1 MFRSAILAVALTLI
15 VCGAALAEDK
25 DEAKAKRAEK
35 IKKLLTERRD
45 TLRKAIT
52 GQWDKRKLGGVE
64 NLDVIMRLSKD
75 LLQVELE
82 LATTP
87 KERLAAHE
95 ARLETALKV
104 DKVMAA
110 LNKKGVVSDVD
121 ALITQ
126 ADRLEAEIG
135 WLKAGGEEK
144 KKTQKL
150 DE

>member
-1 MFRSAILAVALTLI
+1 MIRIAILAAALTLI
-15 VCGAALAEDK
+15 VCGAAPAEDK
-25 DEAKAKRAEK
+25 DEAKRAEK

-52 GQWDKRKLGGVE
+52 GQWAKRKLGGVE

-135 WLKAGGEEK
+135 WLKAGGSTEK
-144 KKTQKL
+144 TIGL
-150 DE
+150 DDK